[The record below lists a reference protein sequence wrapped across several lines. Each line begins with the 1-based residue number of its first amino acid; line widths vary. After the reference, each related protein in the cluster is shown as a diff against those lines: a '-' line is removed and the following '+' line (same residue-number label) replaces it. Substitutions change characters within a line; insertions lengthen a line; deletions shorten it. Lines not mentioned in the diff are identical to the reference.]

1 MCTGCPRGKGSSGE
15 KDVSQGNAH
24 VLESGHHAAATPLA
38 PPICD
43 CCGSSAWRL
52 AFAAD
57 GMHLGRCAEC
67 GLHYVAEM
75 PTQAQRVQEMSERKF
90 GKGGHVLEASKHL
103 AGETIRR
110 KEFQHYVDL
119 ARTHAPPGSW
129 LDLGC
134 GTGVL
139 MQCAEGAGQAIEGIE
154 LTPDRREATSR
165 LVRGHIYDQPLELL
179 DLPSA
184 SYAAIFMINVFSHLV
199 RPSIIV
205 AEILRVLRP
214 GGVLGGAYQ
223 RDRRRGSALAQ
234 VGLESGH
241 HLTSWATVPRSTM
254 GVGSASPWWRAN
266 RSGSRRASSRA
277 SGSRRPAGRRHAMS

>member
-1 MCTGCPRGKGSSGE
+1 M
-15 KDVSQGNAH
+15 
-24 VLESGHHAAATPLA
+24 
-38 PPICD
+38 I
-43 CCGSSAWRL
+43 WR
-52 AFAAD
+52 D
-57 GMHLGRCAEC
+57 PNP
-67 GLHYVAEM
+67 VAEM
-75 PTQAQRVQEMSERKF
+75 PTQAQRVEEMSERKF

-119 ARTHAPPGSW
+119 ARTHAPPGPW

-165 LVRGHIYDQPLELL
+165 LVKGHIYDQPLELL

-205 AEILRVLRP
+205 AEDSP
-214 GGVLGGAYQ
+214 GAAPRRCSGGAYQ

-234 VGLESGH
+234 VGLGARRPPP
-241 HLTSWATVPRSTM
+241 LLGQPYRGALWASVRLHRGGARTGREPTRLLRERFAPA
-254 GVGSASPWWRAN
+254 GGSAARKS
-266 RSGSRRASSRA
+266 
-277 SGSRRPAGRRHAMS
+277 